1 MARDDIRKE
10 LEEIRAQLDA
20 LQASRNTPDDAHRD
34 AGRINPEASSATGS
48 DVVEPENTVAADDG
62 YDIAGQFQ
70 ELVEVLDREIK
81 ESNPTTLLVVFA
93 LGVLVG
99 RLLPR

>member
-1 MARDDIRKE
+1 MARDDIREE

-20 LQASRNTPDDAHRD
+20 LRNSRPAQVKEDVESVDATAQRAKGGDLAEPVD
-34 AGRINPEASSATGS
+34 AATG
-48 DVVEPENTVAADDG
+48 DDG
-62 YDIAGQFQ
+62 HDIAAQFQ
-70 ELVEVLDREIK
+70 ELVEVLDREIR
-81 ESNPTTLLVVFA
+81 ETNPTTLLVVFA